1 MSKLYELS
9 VVMNDVYEMVLD
21 EEVDLDALENA
32 LQAIEAELEVKVEG
46 GIKLI
51 RSLTAFA
58 DAVRAEKAFHEKR
71 LKVIENRLKR
81 IKEYYKQ
88 NLELV
93 GKTKVTTAVGTMAV
107 QTNPASL
114 SIVNESLIPA
124 EYLIVVPEHYEID
137 RDKVKQSLKDG
148 REVPGAVL
156 MKGTHLRLR

>member
-107 QTNPASL
+107 QASPVSV
-114 SIVNESLIPA
+114 SIVNEAMIPA
-124 EYLIVVPEHYEID
+124 EYLVVVPEHYEID